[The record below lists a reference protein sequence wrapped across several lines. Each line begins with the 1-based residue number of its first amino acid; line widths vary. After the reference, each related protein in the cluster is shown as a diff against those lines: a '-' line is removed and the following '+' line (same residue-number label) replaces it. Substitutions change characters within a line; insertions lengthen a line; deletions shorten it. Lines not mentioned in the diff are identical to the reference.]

1 MRGGRSVIHITY
13 TWLVIALGAWVM
25 VRMFSQLDLDQGRE
39 LLLLAFLGVLA
50 EWLAVTFPQGQ
61 LSAGFTVVL
70 ATYLVFGP
78 AAAVWTGALA
88 IMCGQGII
96 NRGNPLRATLFNA
109 AQHVL
114 AVKGG
119 SLAFQLAGGS
129 LPFVFDVHRLAPLLL
144 FTAVYFLINQLLVYF
159 FLAPRRVRS
168 SLLAWGDALRW
179 DALTYVFSAPLGVLT
194 GLLFTRMG
202 AGGVALFFIPVLV
215 AQFILRLYVH
225 QELANRELTALYQV
239 ARRLGERLDVK
250 EIADL
255 VLQES
260 RRVAPCHS
268 GVIYLWDEDR
278 QRFAAAATAG
288 SRAPE
293 LAGSS
298 LARGEGFLGWV
309 MDNGQAEI
317 IYDAREDPRV
327 KDQPG
332 LFQVYRSLL
341 IIPLLADA
349 GTVGVFVLG
358 DKRRLAFDDNHLQML
373 SIIAGQAAVSMAN
386 ALLMRRLEESAN
398 TDGLTGIFNHRYF
411 FRRAAE
417 EYRRT
422 QNEQLPL
429 ALIMLDIDSF
439 KSVNDRFG
447 HQAGDA
453 VLAEL
458 AGLLRDAVGG
468 SGIVARYGGEEFAV
482 LLPGFG
488 LEQVA
493 AMAEVLRRRV
503 REHEFVA
510 ADMSL
515 QIRVSLG
522 AAVCPGDA
530 DDVSALVRRADQ
542 ALYRAKEK
550 GKDRVVLASRLL
562 KPGGH

>member
-1 MRGGRSVIHITY
+1 MRGGRSVTHIIY
-13 TWLVIALGAWVM
+13 TWLVIVLGAWAM
-25 VRMFSQLDLDQGRE
+25 VRLFGLLDLDQGRQ
-39 LLLLAFLGVLA
+39 LLFLVFLGVLA

-61 LSAGFTVVL
+61 LSTGFTIIL
-70 ATYLVFGP
+70 AAFLVFGP

-88 IMCGQGII
+88 ILFGQGIV
-96 NRGNPLRATLFNA
+96 NRGGPLRTTLFNT

-114 AVKGG
+114 AVLGG
-119 SLAFQLAGGS
+119 NLAYQVAGGR
-129 LPFVFDVHRLAPLLL
+129 LPFVFTVNRLVPLFL
-144 FTAVYFLINQLLVYF
+144 FTAAYFLINQLLVYL
-159 FLAPRRVRS
+159 FLAPRRGRETIVD
-168 SLLAWGDALRW
+168 WGDALRW
-179 DALTYVFSAPLGVLT
+179 DALTYVFSAPLGMLT
-194 GLLFTRMG
+194 GLLYTRMG

-239 ARRLGERLDVK
+239 ARRLGERLKVK

-255 VLQES
+255 VLKES
-260 RRVAPCHS
+260 RRVAPCHT

-278 QRFAAAATAG
+278 QRFVAAATTG
-288 SRAPE
+288 TRAPE

-317 IYDAREDPRV
+317 IFDAREDPRV
-327 KDQPG
+327 KNQPG

-341 IIPLLADA
+341 IIPLLGDA
-349 GTVGVFVLG
+349 GAVGVLVLG
-358 DKRRLAFDDNHLQML
+358 NKRRLAFNDDHRQML

-411 FRRAAE
+411 FYRAAE

-422 QNEQLPL
+422 QNECLPL
-429 ALIMLDIDSF
+429 ALIMLDVDSF
-439 KSVNDRFG
+439 KLVNDCFG

-458 AGLLRDAVGG
+458 ARLLHDAVGG

-482 LLPGFG
+482 LLPGSG
-488 LEQVA
+488 PEQAA
-493 AMAEVLRRRV
+493 AMAEVLRRQV
-503 REHEFVA
+503 REHDFQV
-510 ADMSL
+510 ADMPR

-522 AAVCPGDA
+522 VAVCPGDA
-530 DDVSALVRRADQ
+530 DDVAALVRRADQ
-542 ALYRAKEK
+542 ALYRAKQK

-562 KPGGH
+562 KPDGD